1 MYKVPLEKDKKEAVI
16 NAYQM
21 HERDTG
27 SAEVQVALMTERI
40 NGLTEHFKS
49 FRKDHHSR
57 RGLLKLV
64 GQRRKLLKYIQEKDE
79 DRYRA
84 LLGRLGLRK

>member
-57 RGLLKLV
+57 RGLLRLV

>member
-1 MYKVPLEKDKKEAVI
+1 MPLEKDKKEAVI